1 MADISL
7 GDRCLCIRKTPQ
19 APVSKNHRLPL
30 SRVSINVTFTDGWK
44 MATALKSQGA
54 LTEENKIAQLFPW
67 TKLAGDSPLTSQLT
81 PNGVHV
87 W

>member
-7 GDRCLCIRKTPQ
+7 WDLMPMHPKDPQ
-19 APVSKNHRLPL
+19 APGCKNHHLPW

-44 MATALKSQGA
+44 TATTLKSRFS
-54 LTEENKIAQLFPW
+54 EENRRAQLFPW
-67 TKLAGDSPLTSQLT
+67 TKLAGDSPVTSQLT
-81 PNGVHV
+81 PNSVRV